1 MESYYRNQAG
11 TGLTSFE
18 GVRYQK
24 GHGFFGRIIKGSV
37 FPLLKQLWP
46 YLGAKALNT
55 GSNILADVYNRKGL
69 KESISSNLKK
79 TAGDIAEDALVKVK
93 EMKGKGL
100 RRGVKRRKRRTTAI
114 VGKVLNKKSTRRRSR
129 KIKKTTKSSRKRA
142 FDFL

>member
-69 KESISSNLKK
+69 KESISSNLKR

-100 RRGVKRRKRRTTAI
+100 RRRVKRRRITGA
-114 VGKVLNKKSTRRRSR
+114 VKKESTRRKPR
-129 KIKKTTKSSRKRA
+129 KIKKATKSSRKKA
-142 FDFL
+142 LDFL

>member
-46 YLGAKALNT
+46 YLGAKALDT

-69 KESISSNLKK
+69 KESISANLKR

-100 RRGVKRRKRRTTAI
+100 RKGVKRRRVTTVVKKRSIRRKAR
-114 VGKVLNKKSTRRRSR
+114 KVKKA
-129 KIKKTTKSSRKRA
+129 TKSSRKRVI
-142 FDFL
+142 DFL